1 MGTWGY
7 KLFENDFT
15 MDIKD
20 TIEYGL
26 DSKLPT
32 SYIISELKMQLPLD
46 ELEPIE
52 KIQFWI
58 AVGYAIWLRGYKNKS
73 AFHKALRFIDEYRLK
88 IDYSFEGYQEVID
101 ELNEIEKK
109 LKTDPPKVKRTR
121 EKYVCPW
128 KLNDVFAYPL
138 KKDPYGDHRLTGAY
152 LILHK
157 VGEDNKHLNNIYP
170 IVEIKIALNGKIPQ
184 TKEDIDNLDYIIVG
198 RREKTDNSHGFTNI
212 LDQLRPY
219 DEKSDHSYSIDD
231 DGYLRFYQFIISG
244 DSNQDIPENLIYLG
258 NFKDLKPPIDG
269 NYYLPEYDATSGCFW
284 KDFDNVTMWLYHRII
299 LKEKDAELI
308 ETRLLRKL
316 E

>member
-26 DSKLPT
+26 DSKIPT
-32 SYIISELKMQLPLD
+32 SYVISELKMQLPLD

-58 AVGYAIWLRGYKNKS
+58 AVGYTIWLRGYKNKS
-73 AFHKALRFIDEYRLK
+73 AFHKALRFIDEYRQK

-138 KKDPYGDHRLTGAY
+138 KKDPYGDHQLTGAY

-157 VGEDNKHLNNIYP
+157 VGEDNRYLNNIYP

-184 TKEDIDNLDYIIVG
+184 TKEDIDNLDYIIVR
-198 RREKTDNSHGFTNI
+198 RREKTEYSHGFTNI

-244 DSNQDIPENLIYLG
+244 DSNKDIPENLIYLG

-269 NYYLPEYDATSGCFW
+269 NYYLPEYDATYGCFW
-284 KDFDNVTMWLYHRII
+284 KDFDNVMMWRYHRII

-308 ETRLLRKL
+308 ETRLLRKF